1 MFVSLSEHDNVSSD
15 PFAELSRLKR
25 ESGFFCV
32 TPRSESALGKG
43 GDPCTA
49 GPGCTTCGGDEDNDD
64 DGGSPAPEGCDWLA
78 SSSEDSSRSRN
89 ALSVSNR
96 ERSSSG
102 DTAVGVMRARG
113 LGLGDTELDLYGKQF
128 PSALL
133 RGGDLSCSSSSRPR
147 GASRVLAEKRVK

>member
-1 MFVSLSEHDNVSSD
+1 MFNSLSEHDNVSSD

-32 TPRSESALGKG
+32 TPRRESALGKG

-49 GPGCTTCGGDEDNDD
+49 GPGCATCGGDEDDDD

-78 SSSEDSSRSRN
+78 SSSEDSPRSRN
-89 ALSVSNR
+89 ALSESNR

-102 DTAVGVMRARG
+102 DTGVGMMRARD
-113 LGLGDTELDLYGKQF
+113 LGFGDTEPEINGKQ
-128 PSALL
+128 
-133 RGGDLSCSSSSRPR
+133 
-147 GASRVLAEKRVK
+147 